1 MSAPYTPNPQG
12 YPQQPFFGMSPAE
25 VESLRSNSTIVLVLG
40 ILGLILIGPF
50 GSIPAWVWGNS
61 IVKKA
66 EAAGIPADVV
76 SSARIGKIL
85 GIIGTVLMIIGIV
98 IFFLFFGAI
107 MAAILSGQIPTN

>member
-1 MSAPYTPNPQG
+1 MTAPYTPNSQG
-12 YPQQPFFGMSPAE
+12 YPQQPAFGMPPAE
-25 VESLRSNSTIVLVLG
+25 VEGLRSNSTIVLILG

-50 GSIPAWVWGNS
+50 GSIPAWIWGNS

-85 GIIGTVLMIIGIV
+85 GIVGTVLFIIGMLIL
-98 IFFLFFGAI
+98 FLFFGAM
-107 MAAILSGQIPTN
+107 MAAIMSGQVPTN

>member
-1 MSAPYTPNPQG
+1 MTTPYTPGPQG
-12 YPQQPFFGMSPAE
+12 YSQQPGFGISPAE
-25 VESLRSNSTIVLVLG
+25 VESMRSNSTIVLILG

-66 EAAGIPADVV
+66 EAVGVPADVV

-85 GIIGTVLMIIGIV
+85 GIIGTVLMIIAIV
-98 IFFLFFGAI
+98 VVFLFFGAI
-107 MAAILSGQIPTN
+107 MAAVLSGQIPTN